1 MNNYW
6 QKRREDLLRQME
18 KDEQKLL
25 DKLDKLYS
33 GQIAELE
40 RDIAAYYQKYGKDN
54 VIEYR
59 NLLNSISEKDREML
73 MQRMDEFAAK
83 YPQYAHLM
91 PVRESI
97 YRLNELEAIQM
108 EMYIQQYEIGA
119 IEQEELQAH
128 FEEYALKSANLAAEQ
143 MGFGD
148 QFYSLNSSLIS
159 STVGAA
165 WSQGKNYSERI
176 WENREKLAQYLND
189 DFAKLIARGVSYD
202 KCVADLAKR
211 FGDVSRRDIK
221 RLVFTEGTFL
231 FNETQAQV
239 HENEFDKYC
248 IACADSRAC
257 PICKSLQANQR
268 VNPVNFED
276 RTPGINFPPLHPWC
290 RCSYTVQVDDWD
302 AWIDDYVARH
312 GGDRLTPSYFS
323 YSIPDDIRDRYTL
336 SNFSDVVFGTRI
348 GGKCDI
354 DIDSL
359 RAVMESIEYV
369 KNEFPELKNSIKSVY
384 LRTEAAFIDRNDWN
398 KTALA
403 GVHRKYHDTILLG
416 DYFLKSNEELKR
428 CIKDRYDK
436 GWFSTDSIEGVI
448 AHECGHIACHTISDN
463 HPDIWFG
470 GDKVAQDAV
479 SIAFRKWKKE
489 NKTLFDIGVF
499 DESMTEE
506 DFMGLISGYAKESY
520 EEAVAESFAFEIMD
534 EIGEGAS
541 PSAFIFA
548 EIREMLRS

>member
-1 MNNYW
+1 MSNYW
-6 QKRREDLLRQME
+6 QERREELLKQME
-18 KDEQKLL
+18 KDEQKLF
-25 DKLDKLYS
+25 DKLDKLYA

-40 RDIAAYYQKYGKDN
+40 RDIASYYQKYGRDN

-59 NLLNSISEKDREML
+59 TLLNSISEQDREML
-73 MQRMDEFAAK
+73 MQRMDEFATK

-248 IACADSRAC
+248 ISCADSRAC

-268 VNPVNFED
+268 INPVNFED

-312 GGDRLTPSYFS
+312 GGDRLTPAYFS
-323 YSIPDDIRDRYTL
+323 YSIPDDIRDRSTL
-336 SNFSDVVFGTRI
+336 SKFTDAVFGTRI
-348 GGKCDI
+348 GEKCDI

-359 RAVMESIEYV
+359 RSVMHAVENV
-369 KNEFPELKNSIKSVY
+369 KSEFPELKDSIKNVC
-384 LRTEAAFIDRNDWN
+384 LRSEAQFIRRGEWDTSAF
-398 KTALA
+398 AA
-403 GVHRKYHDTILLG
+403 VHRNHHDTILLG
-416 DYFLKSNEELKR
+416 YYFSMSNKELSELIEKR
-428 CIKDRYDK
+428 FSD
-436 GWFSTDSIEGVI
+436 GWFASNSIEGVI
-448 AHECGHIACHTISDN
+448 NHECGHIICFVIADKY
-463 HPDIWFG
+463 PDIWLG
-470 GDKVAQDAV
+470 GDEVASAV
-479 SIAFRKWKKE
+479 VNSAFLKWKRD
-489 NKTLFDIGVF
+489 NKALFDMGLYS
-499 DESMTEE
+499 ESMTKE
-506 DFMGLISGYAKESY
+506 DFAALISKYAKTND
-520 EEAVAESFAFEIMD
+520 EETVAEAFASIMMD
-534 EIGEGAS
+534 GYNNTGS
-541 PSAFIFA
+541 PHEYVYLELI
-548 EIREMLRS
+548 EMLRS